1 MNAQTP
7 SNPTEL
13 LQAMVRINS
22 VNPELP
28 GSDGGESALVDA
40 LQRLAVS
47 WGMTTRRLPVP
58 GMSDQLL
65 ILHEVGVGPWLLFDS
80 HLDTV
85 AVEGMTID
93 PFGGE
98 CRDGRVWGRGACDTK
113 GTGAAMLWA
122 LHRYTQQARAGESP
136 NNIALLFSI
145 DEEVSMRGIRSFIE
159 QDLPGLGWRPDAA
172 IVGEPTELRPVIAH
186 NGCLRWRLT
195 TKGLACHSSIPHE
208 GRSAIRAMATVI
220 SALHEQYLDPLDAR
234 HPLTGPA
241 VGSINTV
248 RGGSAPNIVADT
260 CTIEID
266 RRLLPGEEPD
276 VQMQAVK
283 RIVDALTS
291 EGQPVEYEQQLQVF
305 HPPLG
310 TDHNGE
316 LTRSIQHALGDL
328 GLPTLCLGAPFS
340 THACYFDEVGIP
352 AVVWGPGSPH
362 PAHTED
368 EWVAVE
374 QIDRGA
380 EAYLR
385 LMRHPLPVASA

>member
-13 LQAMVRINS
+13 LQAMVQVNSIN
-22 VNPELP
+22 PTLP
-28 GSDGGESALVDA
+28 DSDGGEAKLVDA
-40 LQRLAVS
+40 LERLAIEWGLSTRRLAVQ
-47 WGMTTRRLPVP
+47 GMC
-58 GMSDQLL
+58 DQLL

-98 CRDGRVWGRGACDTK
+98 LRDGRVWGRGSCDTK

-122 LHRYTQQARAGESP
+122 LHQYAQQKHTTEQP
-136 NNIALLFSI
+136 NNVALLFSI
-145 DEEVSMRGIRSFIE
+145 DEEVAMQGIRSFIE
-159 QDLPGLGWRPDAA
+159 KDLPSLGWRPDAA

-195 TKGLACHSSIPHE
+195 TQGVACHSSIPHE
-208 GRSAIRAMATVI
+208 GRSAIRAMAKVI
-220 SALHEQYLDPLDAR
+220 TALHEQYLDVLDGR

-248 RGGSAPNIVADT
+248 HGGSAPNIIADT
-260 CTIEID
+260 CSIEID
-266 RRLLPGEEPD
+266 RRLLPGEQADP
-276 VQMQAVK
+276 QLLAVK
-283 RIVDALTS
+283 AIVDALTS
-291 EGQPVEYEQQLQVF
+291 EGQPVRYDQQVQVY

-316 LTRSIQHALGDL
+316 LTRSIQHTLGQL

-340 THACYFDEVGIP
+340 THACYFDEAGIP

-374 QIDRGA
+374 QIDRGV
-380 EAYLR
+380 EAYLH